1 MPLVGLIFRG
11 VIVGVRITRC
21 SLRWLVRGVFQ
32 VATERVRTYYLRE
45 LIISAGSAALR
56 LRYLH
61 KQRRPSTSRISGS
74 RNNRQQ
80 TRDKRCFSLQRSRNM
95 ADSNSGNIST
105 HPPSKRM
112 RLGTRSCA
120 DAGDEKC
127 AAYLSPILGYVANA
141 PCMVHCVLRSSLVED
156 KMDCRYK
163 NMVLRIA

>member
-1 MPLVGLIFRG
+1 MPPVGLFFRG

-32 VATERVRTYYLRE
+32 VATERVKTYLRE
-45 LIISAGSAALR
+45 LISAGSAALR
-56 LRYLH
+56 R

-80 TRDKRCFSLQRSRNM
+80 TRDKRCVSLQRSRNM
-95 ADSNSGNIST
+95 ADSNSVNIST

-120 DAGDEKC
+120 DAGEKC